1 MSPPAC
7 TSAPVFDQDFRDRLD
22 TLFQWRRDVRHFRR
36 DPVPEAVLDH
46 LLAVTCATPSVGLSQ
61 PWRFMRIDAPERREA
76 VRQEFMLRNA
86 EALAARSATDNTAYA
101 RLKLAG
107 LEDAPHHIAVFCDPD
122 PAQGRGLG
130 RMTMPETV
138 QWSAVMA
145 IHGFWLAAQ
154 AHNVGLGWVSILDP
168 AHMNPL
174 LDAEPHWQFMAYL
187 CVGYPEEEHSTPELE
202 RRGWEQRSGDRH
214 RWILR

>member
-1 MSPPAC
+1 M
-7 TSAPVFDQDFRDRLD
+7 TAPVFDQSFRDHLD

-36 DPVPEAVLDH
+36 DPVPEPVLDH
-46 LLAVTCATPSVGLSQ
+46 MLALTCTTPSVGLSQ
-61 PWRFMRIDAPERREA
+61 PWRFMRVDDPVRRQA
-76 VRQEFMLRNA
+76 VKEDFTRCNA
-86 EALAARSATDNTAYA
+86 RALAARDETDSGDYA

-107 LEDAPHHIAVFCDPD
+107 LDDAPHHVAVFCEPD
-122 PAQGRGLG
+122 PLQGRGLG

-168 AHMNPL
+168 DRMKTL
-174 LDAEPHWQFMAYL
+174 LDAAPSWRFMAYL
-187 CVGYPEEEHSTPELE
+187 CVGYPEEEHDTPELE
-202 RRGWEQRSGDRH
+202 RRGWETRAQARKHWIQR
-214 RWILR
+214 